1 LIWLDDAAVAVNP
14 EGVGGAETTTV
25 VVAQALP
32 LWADDPPLL
41 EALTV

>member
-1 LIWLDDAAVAVNP
+1 LIWLEDAAVAINP
-14 EGVGGAETTTV
+14 VGVGGGETV
-25 VVAQALP
+25 AIVVAQALP